1 MNSTLIKAYQV
12 AGVEDMSTD
21 ASVSDRKY
29 RAIFTGNQGMI
40 NVQLSPGKFFN
51 DYRHSNDFKNV
62 EPYNKEGF
70 ETVYLSKPQMPMSF
84 IRVKA
89 PKYKATFSIMASP
102 KKDKKSME
110 TLFEEIGIYKYLK

>member
-40 NVQLSPGKFFN
+40 NVRLSSGKILWTKNDGFN
-51 DYRHSNDFKNV
+51 IEDYI
-62 EPYNKEGF
+62 
-70 ETVYLSKPQMPMSF
+70 YLVRMLNLKM
-84 IRVKA
+84 
-89 PKYKATFSIMASP
+89 KYF
-102 KKDKKSME
+102 
-110 TLFEEIGIYKYLK
+110 